1 MLIINSL
8 KPFYVDKEN
17 KLIRMGNFK
26 DTAKEIE
33 FEDDSLIILFNNV
46 LNPISK
52 EDLIN
57 KTMKDTG
64 LSKEDINGAI
74 EYLLEEK
81 FIINYDDYEKLLNSD
96 LNRQNMYFSM
106 CSDEFKEWNID
117 IQPRIL
123 VLGLGGVGSNVSL
136 LLSRAGFK
144 KFTFVD
150 CDVVEK
156 SNLIR
161 QLPYSYSDIGKN
173 KTDVLSKL
181 LSNEE
186 NTIDTYNKKI
196 LNESDIEDKIVNFDF
211 VICTLDKPSRII
223 RRIINKLC
231 IKHNKPVIFSGFSEH
246 VAMIGPF
253 IEPNKT
259 ACLMCIEKH
268 MNEEPMNN
276 VINTPS
282 YGPLCMLIS
291 SIVSNEI
298 INYYYKFNS
307 NNLLG
312 KTMMINMLTYEQSI
326 INWNKKED
334 CEVCHNDSK

>member
-173 KTDVLSKL
+173 KTDVL
-181 LSNEE
+181 
-186 NTIDTYNKKI
+186 KI
-196 LNESDIEDKIVNFDF
+196 SFQ
-211 VICTLDKPSRII
+211 T
-223 RRIINKLC
+223 
-231 IKHNKPVIFSGFSEH
+231 IFSLYPSFSPQ
-246 VAMIGPF
+246 I
-253 IEPNKT
+253 
-259 ACLMCIEKH
+259 
-268 MNEEPMNN
+268 
-276 VINTPS
+276 
-282 YGPLCMLIS
+282 
-291 SIVSNEI
+291 
-298 INYYYKFNS
+298 
-307 NNLLG
+307 
-312 KTMMINMLTYEQSI
+312 LTFS
-326 INWNKKED
+326 
-334 CEVCHNDSK
+334 